1 MFLQTH
7 RPRRRSCVL
16 QESASMQLHSLSN
29 QMAVVR
35 KAVMLRMQAGS
46 PGLGLTSL
54 HLISFLRSASLF
66 LHVYACC
73 ATCNGAVL
81 LSKSAVLRTCAVF
94 GLATLLDCLWMGALD
109 MTGQYSW
116 HRRPQVVPYVTLS
129 ALFTKASCHDICM
142 QQEFDLHDQAHSRVA
157 STAPPNRTW
166 AQPACVFQGFSVDD
180 LPDVQVTSNKA
191 GRAALARASAARFF
205 ELRQEVLIAASATQT
220 ACILVS
226 WSLWCLSL
234 ACLPALHGTLDQFA
248 ALPCNQQQLLFEPR
262 TTCST
267 P

>member
-166 AQPACVFQGFSVDD
+166 TQPACVFQGFSVDD

-205 ELRQEVLIAASATQT
+205 ELRQEVLIAASATNLQPYH
-220 ACILVS
+220 AINNSCCS
-226 WSLWCLSL
+226 SQEPP
-234 ACLPALHGTLDQFA
+234 AALHEVL
-248 ALPCNQQQLLFEPR
+248 
-262 TTCST
+262 
-267 P
+267 